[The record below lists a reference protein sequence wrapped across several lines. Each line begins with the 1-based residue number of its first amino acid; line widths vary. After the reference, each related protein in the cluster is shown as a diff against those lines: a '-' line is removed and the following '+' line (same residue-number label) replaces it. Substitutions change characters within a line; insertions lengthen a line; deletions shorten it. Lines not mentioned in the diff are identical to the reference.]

1 MAARSLP
8 APLRALAPVAIV
20 AVGAA
25 LLWLAFGHGFANY
38 DTFYSLLWGNEIFQG
53 SEPDYGAPI
62 PPTPHPLATL
72 VGILL
77 APFGDG
83 AEPITVAIAYL
94 SLAALAYLTYRLGER
109 WFGWPAGLLAAAIVI
124 TREPV
129 LSNGV
134 RAYVDIP
141 YIALVLAALLVET
154 RKPRA
159 GWPVLALLALAGLL
173 RPEAWLFSGAYVLY
187 LAYTRFAPGAVDA
200 LKAAHRSKSG
210 LAQVVAPTRRDRVNR
225 VLLPTAHAV
234 RQREFLWLVALA
246 ASAPVLWVLYDVAFA
261 EDPLYSLTGTRDT
274 VETLGRDTG
283 LWDWIRFFPRRL
295 GEILREPVLL
305 GAAGGGVLTLW
316 LLRDRA
322 RLGAAA
328 GFLAAGA
335 FALLAIAG
343 LAVITRYAML
353 AAVILAIFCGA
364 GVFGWMKLPREHPA
378 RPWWMG
384 FGALVAVAFVVFA
397 PGQLDRLEKLQ
408 DSIAVQEEIRDDLK
422 AIADSGASDE
432 GCEPV
437 TVPNHRPVPLLALWL
452 DRRPS
457 EIVTAVREEDGE
469 LVRVEPE
476 AGYFFDPASPGVEE
490 NFTLDP
496 NDPGELTAPVPRGF
510 AEVDRNASWVLYARC
525 PIGG

>member
-1 MAARSLP
+1 MRRLIPFAWIAGG
-8 APLRALAPVAIV
+8 ALA
-20 AVGAA
+20 
-25 LLWLAFGHGFANY
+25 LWLAFGHGFANY
-38 DTFYSLLWGNEIFQG
+38 DTYYALVWGNEILG
-53 SEPDYGAPI
+53 GADPDYGAPI
-62 PPTPHPLATL
+62 PPTPHPLATFVGL
-72 VGILL
+72 VL

-83 AEPITVAIAYL
+83 AEPITVAIAFI
-94 SLAALAYLTYRLGER
+94 SLAALTYLTYRLGEL
-109 WFGWPAGLLAAAIVI
+109 WFGVPAGLLAAAIVI

-141 YIALVLAALLVET
+141 YIALVLAALVIET
-154 RKPRA
+154 RRPRA

-173 RPEAWLFSGAYVLY
+173 RPEAWLFSAAYLVY
-187 LAYTRFAPGAVDA
+187 LAYTRFMPSTLDA
-200 LKAAHRSKSG
+200 LQAAHRSRSG
-210 LAQVVAPTRRDRVNR
+210 LAQIVAPTRRDRLNR
-225 VLLPTAHAV
+225 LLLPLVHACKQ
-234 RQREFLWLVALA
+234 RQYLTLVALG
-246 ASAPVLWVLYDVAFA
+246 ASAPVLWLLYDLVFA
-261 EDPLYSLTGTRDT
+261 GDPLYSLTGTRDT

-283 LWDWIRFFPRRL
+283 LVDWIRYFPRRL

-335 FALLAIAG
+335 FALLAVAG

-364 GVFGWMKLPREHPA
+364 GVFGWMRLPEDHPW
-378 RPWWMG
+378 RRQWMA
-384 FGALVAVAFVVFA
+384 FGALVGVLFVVFA
-397 PGQLDRLEKLQ
+397 PGQVDRLSSLQ
-408 DSIAVQEEIRDDLK
+408 DSIATQEEIRDDLK
-422 AIADSGASDE
+422 RLADGDAIE
-432 GCEPV
+432 TGCEPV

-469 LVRVEPE
+469 LFRVEPE
-476 AGYFFDPASPGVEE
+476 SGYFFDPASAEVEE

-496 NDPGELTAPVPRGF
+496 NDPGELTAPVPAGF
-510 AEVDRNASWVLYARC
+510 ERVAANESWVLYARC
-525 PIGG
+525 P